1 MQSAV
6 YNGFDGANT
15 GLQVLNYLAAIIS
28 FMFQILVIDD
38 DPAVLILLKRM
49 LVRQGY
55 EVVAASNGE
64 EGIAQALT
72 SHPALIICDWMMPG
86 LSGIEVCRHIKA
98 DSKLA
103 TTFFIL
109 LTSLDSVADRVKG
122 LDAGADDFISKPIE
136 QNELQARVR
145 AGLRLHQLSRDLK
158 TQKQMLEDEL
168 TEASEYV
175 RSLLPPP
182 MSEPLTINFRF
193 IPSLQLGGDC
203 FDYYWLDNDS
213 LAVYL
218 LDAAGHGLKATL
230 PSISVLNLLRS
241 RALQNLNYY
250 QPSEVLKALNETF
263 QMSYQNDK
271 YFTIWYGVYN
281 RTNRQLI
288 YSSAG
293 HPPAVLI
300 SGNTTSTEVQLLR
313 TSGMPVGM
321 FPDAKYI
328 DGHCKIEDNSA
339 LYLFSD
345 GAYEITKADGTLWGL
360 DAFIKMLIHSPHP
373 LHSRLNEVLNH
384 LTTLNG
390 KDIFDDDLSIL
401 QVRFD

>member
-1 MQSAV
+1 M
-6 YNGFDGANT
+6 Y
-15 GLQVLNYLAAIIS
+15 
-28 FMFQILVIDD
+28 QILVIDD
-38 DPAVLILLKRM
+38 DPAVLTLLKRM
-49 LVRQGY
+49 LTRQGY
-55 EVVAASNGE
+55 EVVAASDGQQ
-64 EGIAQALT
+64 GIAIANAL
-72 SHPALIICDWMMPG
+72 HPALIICDWMMPG
-86 LSGIEVCRHIKA
+86 LSGIEVCQRVKA
-98 DSKLA
+98 SPNLS

-145 AGLRLHQLSRDLK
+145 AGLRLHQLSRDLRA
-158 TQKQMLEDEL
+158 QKQKLEDEL
-168 TEASEYV
+168 TEAAEYV
-175 RSLLPPP
+175 CSLLPLPTH
-182 MSEPLTINFRF
+182 EPLKINYRF
-193 IPSLQLGGDC
+193 IPSRQLGGDC
-203 FDYYWLDNDS
+203 FDYYWLDPDCMA
-213 LAVYL
+213 LYL

-281 RTNRQLI
+281 RKRRQLM

-300 SGNTTSTEVQLLR
+300 SGNNRCTEVKLLR

-328 DGHCKIEDNSA
+328 DGFCDIKEQSG

-345 GAYEITKADGTLWGL
+345 GAYEITKADGKLWGL
-360 DAFIKMLIHSPHP
+360 DAFIKMLVD
-373 LHSRLNEVLNH
+373 LHEVDTRLEEVIIH
-384 LTTLNG
+384 LTSLNA
-390 KDIFDDDLSIL
+390 KDVFDDDLSIL
-401 QVRFD
+401 QVEFD